1 VLAFAL
7 RRLGAAAIV
16 VAVVVTRMFALTRLR
31 PGAPMIG
38 DAERLRADPARVE
51 RLRARFGLDQP
62 IGVQFARYVANVAR
76 GDLGES
82 FVMHRPVAAVIRER
96 LPNTLL
102 LAGVALL
109 LSIGLGLTIA
119 ALQATRPGTAADGA
133 LGALA
138 VAFYSMPGFW
148 LGMVLLFLF
157 SQSLGWFPVSGMTE
171 PVVHQRLGPA
181 GKALDVLRHMVLPA
195 LTLALVQMAAFA
207 RFGRSALLDALAS
220 EHVRAARAGGLS
232 PARLLRRALR
242 TSLAP
247 IITIAGTGIA
257 ALLAGSVL
265 VETIFGWPGMGRL
278 THDAI
283 FQRDYNLVAGNA
295 LVAGVCVA
303 LANFAADLAAH
314 VADPRLAR

>member
-1 VLAFAL
+1 MLGFAL

-16 VAVVVTRMFALTRLR
+16 VVVVVTLMFVLTRLM

-38 DAERLRADPARVE
+38 DTERVRPDPTRVARLRE
-51 RLRARFGLDQP
+51 RFGLDRP
-62 IGVQFARYVANVAR
+62 LHVQYTRYVANVAR

-82 FVMHRPVAAVIRER
+82 FVMHRPVGTIVGER

-102 LAGVALL
+102 LAGASLL
-109 LSIGLGLTIA
+109 ISLALGLTIA
-119 ALQATRPGTAADGA
+119 AVQATRPGTAADGA
-133 LGALA
+133 LGALS
-138 VAFYSMPGFW
+138 VACYSMPGFW
-148 LGMVLLFLF
+148 LGMVLLFVF
-157 SQSLGWFPVSGMTE
+157 GQWLGWLPVSGMTE
-171 PVVHQRLGPA
+171 PVVHQRLGPV
-181 GKALDVLRHMVLPA
+181 GRALDVLRHLVLPA

-207 RFGRSALLDALAS
+207 RFGRAALIDALAS

-232 PARLLRRALR
+232 PMGVLRRAFR

-247 IITIAGTGIA
+247 VITLAGTGVA

-283 FQRDYNLVAGNA
+283 FSRDYNVVAGSA
-295 LVAGVCVA
+295 LVAGICVA
-303 LANFAADLAAH
+303 LANLAADLAAH
-314 VADPRLAR
+314 AADPRLAR